1 MIITE
6 SIGDSIIIRGRDEH
20 GERYERRINHF
31 QPYFYVPR
39 QNIVGETYY
48 SLFGEKLQ
56 RITCVNQ
63 KDFRTTRK
71 TFDLTYEGDV
81 PPTIRYLIDNYYQKG
96 IESEVIRVCFF
107 DIETDGIPNITK
119 ADTMITSIA
128 AYDNFRN
135 LYYCFTVAPD
145 GVVSKDK
152 YTRKIQFDGNEV
164 EARIFMFATEKEM
177 LNKFLTFVQQLD
189 FDLFLAWNGDRFDY
203 PYLFNRMKAL
213 KINPR
218 LLSPIKQMGKG
229 YGDMVDK
236 PRCRVWLD
244 LMVCYKKLSTQE
256 MESYSLDYISRK
268 ELGTGKIE
276 HQEKFEDFW
285 RNNLDKFI
293 EYNIKDVYLM
303 VKIEESKGIVKY
315 FDTIRRFTFCSW
327 YDVFYNSKVLDC
339 FFLLKAKEY
348 GIVLPTTRKQKDY
361 TKITGAIV
369 ITPTVGV
376 HQNVAVGDVRSLYPT
391 AILTC
396 NMSPETIVTN
406 VTNCN
411 NYVTVDDVYFSLDK
425 RGFIPRVVEDLWN
438 LRQEFKKK
446 RDTFEL
452 GSHDYEMWDTIQTV
466 CKFLLNSVYG
476 VMLAPHFR
484 LFTRDIGK
492 SITYFGRRT
501 NLWMQEKVKERK
513 HDIIAGDS
521 VSYDSMINVN
531 GKFVKISDL
540 FEQCDEI
547 SDEGKEYYFP
557 KETWITD
564 SMDDYGNH
572 VAKPIKYVMRHKV
585 NKKMYRLHFT
595 NLWHVDV
602 TEDHALYGFI
612 KKHKQ
617 EQNKIMGLRKPD
629 ELHKVINGCD
639 VRSLIQRKKTYRE
652 KIESMNYPKE
662 MYEFIGYFIGNG
674 SFSDRNRGKHYVLHI
689 ALGNDVDDIYSKI
702 ITPLIEQGYIK
713 SCYPK
718 NKKGDYNITGKL
730 VKIMCKYVLTDTWKK
745 IPDFMY
751 TETEENIASFL
762 RGLYSADGSISK
774 RKSGYIIKFT
784 TIHEWLAR
792 EVVNFFNYI
801 GIASSIYKDNTENS
815 YKGKFNGTFNY
826 VVNIKDH
833 GEYKDKVGFIQE
845 RKIERLNDNNSCR
858 KYYKLDYNIAPV
870 RRIEEIEY
878 NDYVYDIEV
887 EDTHRFFANNVLVHN
902 TDSIIFT
909 LKTDTLEDS
918 IVKANDTI
926 DYINNSL
933 DYFCESEFGDSTY
946 NKMFIE
952 FEKIY
957 SNVFFVGDEYDNA
970 VKKRY
975 AGLIVYKDGADISD
989 HPKLE
994 IKGFEAKRSDTPTVI
1009 RELQSNVFRM
1019 ILTGK
1024 GKDEI
1029 FPLVKGI
1036 RDKIIAGEYTPY
1048 EIGIPKGV
1056 SKEFHEY
1063 TSNMPIH
1070 IHGAIYFNK
1079 YCNGNIK
1086 MEKMKY
1092 IYVKDVP
1099 PGLPKTHAISFTDEQ
1114 PIPEGF
1120 IIDYARMAEKLVDE
1134 KFHYIFL
1141 SMGWNI
1147 HELDG
1152 VERFW

>member
-20 GERYERRINHF
+20 GERYEQRINRF

-48 SLFGEKLQ
+48 SLFGETLQ

-63 KDFRTTRK
+63 KDFKSSRK
-71 TFDLTYEGDV
+71 LHEFTYEGDV

-107 DIETDGIPNITK
+107 DIETDGIPNISK

-164 EARIFMFATEKEM
+164 EARVFMFVTEKEM
-177 LNKFLTFVQQLD
+177 LNKFLALVQQLD

-229 YGDMVDK
+229 YGDIVDK
-236 PRCRVWLD
+236 PRCRIWLD

-256 MESYSLDYISRK
+256 MESYSLDYISRY
-268 ELGTGKIE
+268 ELGAGKIE

-396 NMSPETIVTN
+396 NMSPETIVTD
-406 VTNCN
+406 VTKCN

-438 LRQEFKKK
+438 LRQKFKNK

-501 NLWMQEKVKERK
+501 NLWMQEKVKERE
-513 HDIIAGDS
+513 HEIVGGDT
-521 VSYDSMINVN
+521 DAI
-531 GKFVKISDL
+531 L
-540 FEQCDEI
+540 FKLKKEDAKDVI
-547 SDEGKEYYFP
+547 DEG
-557 KETWITD
+557 
-564 SMDDYGNH
+564 
-572 VAKPIKYVMRHKV
+572 
-585 NKKMYRLHFT
+585 
-595 NLWHVDV
+595 
-602 TEDHALYGFI
+602 
-612 KKHKQ
+612 
-617 EQNKIMGLRKPD
+617 
-629 ELHKVINGCD
+629 
-639 VRSLIQRKKTYRE
+639 
-652 KIESMNYPKE
+652 IE
-662 MYEFIGYFIGNG
+662 I
-674 SFSDRNRGKHYVLHI
+674 
-689 ALGNDVDDIYSKI
+689 
-702 ITPLIEQGYIK
+702 
-713 SCYPK
+713 
-718 NKKGDYNITGKL
+718 
-730 VKIMCKYVLTDTWKK
+730 
-745 IPDFMY
+745 
-751 TETEENIASFL
+751 
-762 RGLYSADGSISK
+762 
-774 RKSGYIIKFT
+774 
-784 TIHEWLAR
+784 
-792 EVVNFFNYI
+792 
-801 GIASSIYKDNTENS
+801 
-815 YKGKFNGTFNY
+815 
-826 VVNIKDH
+826 
-833 GEYKDKVGFIQE
+833 
-845 RKIERLNDNNSCR
+845 
-858 KYYKLDYNIAPV
+858 
-870 RRIEEIEY
+870 
-878 NDYVYDIEV
+878 
-887 EDTHRFFANNVLVHN
+887 
-902 TDSIIFT
+902 
-909 LKTDTLEDS
+909 
-918 IVKANDTI
+918 I

-957 SNVFFVGDEYDNA
+957 GNVFFVGDEYDNA

-1009 RELQSNVFRM
+1009 RELQSNVFKM

-1024 GKDEI
+1024 GKEEI
-1029 FPLVKGI
+1029 FPLVKEV
-1036 RDKIIAGEYTPY
+1036 RDKIIAGVYSPY

-1056 SKEFHEY
+1056 SKDFHEY

-1120 IIDYARMAEKLVDE
+1120 VIDYARMEEKLIRE
-1134 KFHYIFL
+1134 KFNYIFL

-1152 VERFW
+1152 IERFW